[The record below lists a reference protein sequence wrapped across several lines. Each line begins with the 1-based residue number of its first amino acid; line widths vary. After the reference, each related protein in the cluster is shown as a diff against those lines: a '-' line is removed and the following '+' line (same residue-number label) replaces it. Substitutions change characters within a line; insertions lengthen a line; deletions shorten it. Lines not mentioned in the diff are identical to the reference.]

1 MEAPAMR
8 PTTRLREL
16 LRRSRLLV
24 APGAWDALS
33 ARIVEEAG
41 FDAVYVTGS
50 GVSVGHLGLPD
61 IGLAT
66 MTEMVE
72 QVRRIAAA
80 VAIPVIADADTGYG
94 NALNVRRTVREY
106 ESAGAAGLHL
116 EDQEFPKRCGHLEG
130 KRVIPAETMVAR
142 IRAACEARRDPD
154 LVIIARTDA
163 RAVLGLDEA
172 LRRAEGYRAAGA
184 DVLFVEAPVGEAEVE
199 TVARVLGGGPL
210 LLNLGGGGKTPMLP
224 VSRLEALG
232 FRIAIYPGDLQKAAI
247 HAMREVVRTLTRE
260 GTTTSLTDRMASF
273 AERFELVGL
282 SRFRELEERY
292 RAP

>member
-1 MEAPAMR
+1 MR

-16 LRRSRLLV
+16 LCRPRLLV

-41 FDAVYVTGS
+41 FEAVYVTGS

-106 ESAGAAGLHL
+106 EAAGAAGLHL

-130 KRVIPAETMVAR
+130 KRVIPAETMVTR
-142 IRAACEARRDPD
+142 VRAACEARRDPD

-172 LRRAEGYRAAGA
+172 LRRAEAYRAAGA
-184 DVLFVEAPVGEAEVE
+184 DALFVEAPIGEGEVE
-199 TVARVLGGGPL
+199 AVARALAGAPL
-210 LLNLGGGGKTPMLP
+210 LINLGGAGKTPMLP
-224 VSRLEALG
+224 ARHLQSLG
-232 FRIAIYPGDLQKAAI
+232 YRIAIYPGDLQKAAI
-247 HAMREVVRTLTRE
+247 HAMREVARALGRD
-260 GTTTSLTDRMASF
+260 GSTTALADRMVSF
-273 AERFELVGL
+273 ADRFELVGL
-282 SRFRELEERY
+282 TRFRALEARY

>member
-1 MEAPAMR
+1 MR
-8 PTTRLREL
+8 LTTRLRQL
-16 LRRSRLLV
+16 LARPRVLL
-24 APGAWDALS
+24 APGAWDPLS
-33 ARIVEEAG
+33 ARVVEEAG
-41 FDAVYVTGS
+41 FEAVYVTGS

-72 QVRRIAAA
+72 QIRRIAEA
-80 VAIPVIADADTGYG
+80 VDVPVVADADTGYG

-106 ESAGAAGLHL
+106 EAAGVAALHL

-163 RAVLGLDEA
+163 RAVLGLAEA
-172 LRRAEGYRAAGA
+172 IRRAEAYRAAGA

-199 TVARVLGGGPL
+199 TVARALAGSPL
-210 LLNLGGGGKTPMLP
+210 LINLGGGGKTPMLP
-224 VSRLEALG
+224 AERLEALG
-232 FRIAIYPGDLQKAAI
+232 FRLAIYPGDLQKAAI
-247 HAMREVVRTLTRE
+247 LAMREVAATLRRQ
-260 GTTTSLTDRMASF
+260 GTTAPVAARMVSF
-273 AERFELVGL
+273 EERFEIVGL
-282 SRFRELEERY
+282 SRFRELEARY
-292 RAP
+292 RTS

>member
-1 MEAPAMR
+1 MTAK

-16 LRRSRLLV
+16 LARPRLLL
-24 APGAWDALS
+24 APGAWDPLS
-33 ARIVEEAG
+33 ARVVEAAG
-41 FDAVYVTGS
+41 FEAVYVTGS

-72 QVRRIAAA
+72 QIRRITATIG
-80 VAIPVIADADTGYG
+80 IPVIADADTGYG

-106 ESAGAAGLHL
+106 EAAGVAALHL
-116 EDQEFPKRCGHLEG
+116 EDQEFPKRCGHLDG

-142 IRAACEARRDPD
+142 IRAACEARRDAD

-172 LRRAEGYRAAGA
+172 VRRADAYRAAGA
-184 DVLFVEAPVGEAEVE
+184 DVLFVEAPVGETEVE
-199 TVARVLGGGPL
+199 AVARALAGTPL

-224 VSRLEALG
+224 APRLEALG

-247 HAMREVVRTLTRE
+247 RAMCDVAAVLARE
-260 GTTTSLTDRMASF
+260 GSTVAMAERMVSF
-273 AERFELVGL
+273 EERFELVGL
-282 SRFRELEERY
+282 ARFRDLEARY
-292 RAP
+292 HMA

>member
-1 MEAPAMR
+1 MR

-16 LRRSRLLV
+16 LARPRLLV
-24 APGAWDALS
+24 APGAWDPLS
-33 ARIVEEAG
+33 ARVVEDAG
-41 FDAVYVTGS
+41 FEAVYVTGS

-66 MTEMVE
+66 MTEMVD
-72 QVRRIAAA
+72 QVRRIAGA
-80 VAIPVIADADTGYG
+80 VGLPVVADADTGYG

-106 ESAGAAGLHL
+106 EAAGVAGLHL

-130 KRVIPAETMVAR
+130 KRVIPAASMVAR

-172 LRRAEGYRAAGA
+172 LRRAAAYRDAGA
-184 DVLFVEAPVGEAEVE
+184 DVLFVEAPVGEGEVQA
-199 TVARVLGGGPL
+199 VARAFPDTPL
-210 LLNLGGGGKTPMLP
+210 LINLGGGGKTPMLP

-232 FRIAIYPGDLQKAAI
+232 FRLAIYPGDLQKAAI
-247 HAMREVVRTLTRE
+247 RAMRDVAVALRRD
-260 GTTTSLTDRMASF
+260 GTTAAVADRMVSF
-273 AERFELVGL
+273 EERFEIVGL
-282 SRFRELEERY
+282 GRYRELEERY

>member
-1 MEAPAMR
+1 MR
-8 PTTRLREL
+8 PATRLREL
-16 LRRSRLLV
+16 LHGPRLLV

-72 QVRRIAAA
+72 QIRRIAAA

-106 ESAGAAGLHL
+106 EAAGAAGLHL

-142 IRAACEARRDPD
+142 IRAAREARRDPD

-172 LRRAEGYRAAGA
+172 LRRAGAYRAAGA

-199 TVARVLGGGPL
+199 AVARALGGAPL

-247 HAMREVVRTLTRE
+247 RAMREVAATLRRD
-260 GTTTSLTDRMASF
+260 GTTAALAERMVSF
-273 AERFELVGL
+273 EERFEIVGL

-292 RAP
+292 RTP

>member
-1 MEAPAMR
+1 MR

-16 LRRSRLLV
+16 LERPLLLL
-24 APGAWDALS
+24 APGAWDPLS
-33 ARIVEEAG
+33 ARVVETAG

-72 QVRRIAAA
+72 QVRRIATS
-80 VAIPVIADADTGYG
+80 VRIPVIADADTGYG

-106 ESAGAAGLHL
+106 EAAGAAALHL

-130 KRVIPAETMVAR
+130 KRVIATDTMVAR
-142 IRAACEARRDPD
+142 IRAACEARRDRD

-163 RAVLGLDEA
+163 RAILGLEEA
-172 LRRAEGYRAAGA
+172 LLRARAYRAAGA
-184 DVLFVEAPVGEAEVE
+184 DVLFVEAPIGEAEIE
-199 TVARVLGGGPL
+199 AVARALAGAPL
-210 LLNLGGGGKTPMLP
+210 LINLGGGGETPMLP
-224 VSRLEALG
+224 ARRLQALG

-247 HAMREVVRTLTRE
+247 HAMRDVAAGLFRE
-260 GTTTSLTDRMASF
+260 GTTTGLAGRMVSF
-273 AERFELVGL
+273 EERFEIVGL
-282 SRFRELEERY
+282 RHFRALEERY
-292 RAP
+292 RTS